1 MAARLKVY
9 AASLDG
15 LHEWI
20 VAAPNQAEALA
31 AWGVNQN
38 LFQQGEARITD
49 DPVALKA
56 ATAAPGRVLRR
67 PAGSKEAFKPVPA
80 AGDLDA
86 WNAAA
91 KATGCGKPA
100 ARRKAPDPKVIRK
113 AEAALERFDAE
124 AEAERAGIAEKRGK
138 LDRQAARLE
147 RDLSDRREAL
157 VDALEAARKAAGH

>member
-15 LHEWI
+15 LHEWV

-49 DPVALKA
+49 DPAAVKA
-56 ATAAPGRVLRR
+56 ATAAPGQVLRR
-67 PAGSKEAFKPVPA
+67 PAGSKEAFKPAPVS
-80 AGDLDA
+80 GDLDA

-91 KATGCGKPA
+91 KAAGGKPA
-100 ARRKAPDPKVIRK
+100 TRRKSPDPKAIRK
-113 AEAALERFDAE
+113 AEAALDRFDAE
-124 AEAERAGIAEKRGK
+124 AESRRAELAEKRGE

-147 RDLSDRREAL
+147 RDLSEDRQAL
-157 VDALEAARKAAGH
+157 VDALDAARKALTR